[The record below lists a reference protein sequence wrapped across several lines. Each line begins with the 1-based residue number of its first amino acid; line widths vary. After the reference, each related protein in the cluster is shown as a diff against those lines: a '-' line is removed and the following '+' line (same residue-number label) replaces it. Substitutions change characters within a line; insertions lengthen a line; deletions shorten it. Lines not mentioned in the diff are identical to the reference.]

1 MIRKLISRF
10 GVNHG
15 CGGGTVAKAKT
26 LRCEAFFQSDWR
38 SKSVEQLSQ
47 LFLARHASGLEREHL
62 GQMFYNECFTTLAKT
77 ANSGFLHPEKSFTAL
92 GLGGEG
98 FSKDDFLPRGN
109 DLRNH
114 LMVEVVVPNF
124 YNDKSLA

>member
-62 GQMFYNECFTTLAKT
+62 GQMFYNECFTAIKDGELRYELDGTTPKASLEYDAK
-77 ANSGFLHPEKSFTAL
+77 
-92 GLGGEG
+92 
-98 FSKDDFLPRGN
+98 R
-109 DLRNH
+109 
-114 LMVEVVVPNF
+114 
-124 YNDKSLA
+124 